1 VHRFILDDQAMNEP
15 QIEQI
20 DLWNTHLFATYYPEH
35 DLSKQALLDFFIKY
49 QNKASEAIASQVA
62 VIAKHQLFES
72 KLTLM
77 DEEDPDIQMLR
88 SSVEE
93 LIAEVATAINEP
105 YWPEGAEA
113 QASVIESWFHITENG
128 GYHDVHSHPN
138 CSWCGIYYV
147 EAADSNLEDRNGVN
161 RFYDPRQGAD
171 HYQDAGTA
179 YLGAHG
185 VQDFAPTE
193 GQIII
198 FPSYLKHSALAY
210 FGSTNRVVVAFNAV
224 VNIS

>member
-1 VHRFILDDQAMNEP
+1 MNEP

-20 DLWNTHLFATYYPEH
+20 DLWSSHLFATHYPEH
-35 DLSKQALLDFFIKY
+35 NLSKQALLDYFYHY
-49 QNKASEAIASQVA
+49 QNGENEAIASGVA
-62 VIAKHQLFES
+62 PLAKQKLFES

-77 DEEDPDIQMLR
+77 DELNPDIQMLR
-88 SSVEE
+88 ASLEE
-93 LIAEVATAINEP
+93 LITEVATAVNQQ

-113 QASVIESWFHITENG
+113 QAQIIESWFHITENG
-128 GYHDVHSHPN
+128 GYHDVHTHPN

-147 EAADSNLEDRNGVN
+147 DAGEANLNDRNGNN

-185 VQDFAPTE
+185 VQDFSPQE
-193 GQIII
+193 GQIIL
-198 FPSYLKHSALAY
+198 FPSYLKHSALPY
-210 FGSTNRVVVAFNAV
+210 FGEKDRVVVAFNAE
-224 VNIS
+224 VNFI